1 MNRIVIVI
9 RYRTATHVGLT
20 SSFTQNFVQVVYIP
34 INKRYIQ
41 KPYKSCE
48 DINHLFE
55 TFKLSNNFA
64 YQQYPIRMSSLSSS
78 QLLNPNS
85 KQLSN
90 EDLSKETFDDN
101 NEISTLINL
110 LILRVE
116 CLSNKN
122 TLIEKKKQTK
132 IYPTIKQI
140 DQNLT
145 EYLYYLFNK
154 FTKDDPDICTSMIDK
169 TNFVNVCQTL
179 VRNGCFNMP
188 LSTSPE
194 QSLSESTLTNNNEL
208 TLTQTCLR
216 EYRTDVDDLI
226 IDKSTAT
233 EETSSIS
240 MNDQDTWLIVDLE
253 PIKPQ
258 YSTTIPDESK
268 CLLPTSTSDDQL
280 LLANE
285 NYFSFEEIKSS
296 CGSESSQSNYYSPN
310 SSLVDLQNMVQEYD
324 EINNNHNNNNNNN
337 NNNLLFHEDGSSSPS
352 IDHTSNN
359 PNVIL
364 EEKDNTSNNDICTGL
379 TNDNSNSSNE
389 QVVSSSL
396 SSLSSSM
403 ETTDQMTMN
412 LNAKKFRREKKMQE
426 RWTVTT
432 KNDDNQNNGQST
444 TKAFLGVEFP
454 PIAVLRRKF
463 SILPPQPTILNPLP
477 IKRKDSSSLKTKIQL
492 NNPSQDNIDTINN
505 QISSTQLNPSISLN
519 NQEINTSTPP
529 STTTVPIIDK
539 TKCTELDDIQLND
552 VSSII
557 NQEDNNNTIQQSSSI
572 HHAILL
578 KTDMTIENKDELCPT
593 ILNKNEKELMKN
605 INNDIGQE
613 KNNNSIVI
621 PDVCTSNSTVSSS
634 SSTSS
639 SMINSNEIKP
649 NELLLKE
656 IEEEEKKDEEEEQQQ
671 EAYYHNDNVDIEQ
684 ENNTN
689 VEPDYHASGIL
700 LTNDEP
706 IQTLV
711 LEQEKKRTTINT
723 VTNTRPM

>member
-34 INKRYIQ
+34 INERYIQ

-188 LSTSPE
+188 SSTSPE

-268 CLLPTSTSDDQL
+268 VRFILKGK
-280 LLANE
+280 NKK
-285 NYFSFEEIKSS
+285 IK
-296 CGSESSQSNYYSPN
+296 
-310 SSLVDLQNMVQEYD
+310 D
-324 EINNNHNNNNNNN
+324 
-337 NNNLLFHEDGSSSPS
+337 
-352 IDHTSNN
+352 
-359 PNVIL
+359 
-364 EEKDNTSNNDICTGL
+364 
-379 TNDNSNSSNE
+379 
-389 QVVSSSL
+389 
-396 SSLSSSM
+396 
-403 ETTDQMTMN
+403 
-412 LNAKKFRREKKMQE
+412 
-426 RWTVTT
+426 
-432 KNDDNQNNGQST
+432 
-444 TKAFLGVEFP
+444 
-454 PIAVLRRKF
+454 
-463 SILPPQPTILNPLP
+463 
-477 IKRKDSSSLKTKIQL
+477 
-492 NNPSQDNIDTINN
+492 
-505 QISSTQLNPSISLN
+505 
-519 NQEINTSTPP
+519 
-529 STTTVPIIDK
+529 
-539 TKCTELDDIQLND
+539 
-552 VSSII
+552 
-557 NQEDNNNTIQQSSSI
+557 
-572 HHAILL
+572 
-578 KTDMTIENKDELCPT
+578 
-593 ILNKNEKELMKN
+593 
-605 INNDIGQE
+605 
-613 KNNNSIVI
+613 
-621 PDVCTSNSTVSSS
+621 
-634 SSTSS
+634 
-639 SMINSNEIKP
+639 
-649 NELLLKE
+649 
-656 IEEEEKKDEEEEQQQ
+656 
-671 EAYYHNDNVDIEQ
+671 
-684 ENNTN
+684 
-689 VEPDYHASGIL
+689 
-700 LTNDEP
+700 
-706 IQTLV
+706 
-711 LEQEKKRTTINT
+711 
-723 VTNTRPM
+723 